1 MAMMLIYEKHLN
13 TLSGILG
20 TEEGTTE
27 DIPGATGGAD
37 EETSSDGII
46 IITR

>member
-13 TLSGILG
+13 KLSGILG

-27 DIPGATGGAD
+27 DIPGATGGTD

-46 IITR
+46 NN